1 MFRAGVPILAGTDS
15 GNPFCFP
22 GFSLHD
28 ELALLVESG
37 LTPLAALQA
46 ATRNAAIFMNAADRY
61 GTVSK
66 GKIAD
71 LVLLDANPVQDIHNT
86 TKIAEVF
93 LNGTEFDRKALDGIL
108 RAAET
113 TAMASDQSAG
123 SKPPDIA
130 SNIEMQQLSR
140 ILAGRWSGKLA
151 MEPGSRESGRADEA
165 WYLTPGGLTLVE
177 ENRLSTAQEDS
188 FDYAAVWWN
197 RKEQKYQGIWCADI
211 NDEGCNGFDAQIDS
225 DRVTMTG
232 EWEQAGHRRAWREV
246 FSHPDKKSLL
256 QTLEVGE
263 PRGEL
268 KLISSIT
275 ASKVTASAAGSSG
288 SSEDELRT
296 FMAELRKASIEGD
309 LDTVEK
315 SMTDDYIQKRISTGI
330 GKTRPHG

>member
-1 MFRAGVPILAGTDS
+1 
-15 GNPFCFP
+15 
-22 GFSLHD
+22 
-28 ELALLVESG
+28 
-37 LTPLAALQA
+37 
-46 ATRNAAIFMNAADRY
+46 
-61 GTVSK
+61 
-66 GKIAD
+66 
-71 LVLLDANPVQDIHNT
+71 
-86 TKIAEVF
+86 
-93 LNGTEFDRKALDGIL
+93 
-108 RAAET
+108 
-113 TAMASDQSAG
+113 
-123 SKPPDIA
+123 
-130 SNIEMQQLSR
+130 
-140 ILAGRWSGKLA
+140 
-151 MEPGSRESGRADEA
+151 
-165 WYLTPGGLTLVE
+165 
-177 ENRLSTAQEDS
+177 
-188 FDYAAVWWN
+188 
-197 RKEQKYQGIWCADI
+197 
-211 NDEGCNGFDAQIDS
+211 
-225 DRVTMTG
+225 MTG

>member
-1 MFRAGVPILAGTDS
+1 
-15 GNPFCFP
+15 
-22 GFSLHD
+22 
-28 ELALLVESG
+28 LLVESG

-165 WYLTPGGLTLVE
+165 WYLTPGADFGRGKSPEHSEGGFFRLRCRLVE
-177 ENRLSTAQEDS
+177 PE
-188 FDYAAVWWN
+188 
-197 RKEQKYQGIWCADI
+197 
-211 NDEGCNGFDAQIDS
+211 
-225 DRVTMTG
+225 
-232 EWEQAGHRRAWREV
+232 RAEV
-246 FSHPDKKSLL
+246 P
-256 QTLEVGE
+256 
-263 PRGEL
+263 
-268 KLISSIT
+268 
-275 ASKVTASAAGSSG
+275 
-288 SSEDELRT
+288 
-296 FMAELRKASIEGD
+296 GD
-309 LDTVEK
+309 LVC
-315 SMTDDYIQKRISTGI
+315 
-330 GKTRPHG
+330 